1 MFHCNGW
8 CFPWTIAAVAGV
20 NICIRKINPKEIFKL
35 IKKHKVSN
43 LCGTTVIIN
52 MLIEQKT
59 KLKKKSVLYDW
70 SSATTT
76 IYSCSNRE
84 ARI

>member
-1 MFHCNGW
+1 M
-8 CFPWTIAAVAGV
+8 
-20 NICIRKINPKEIFKL
+20 

-59 KLKKKSVLYDW
+59 KLKKKVSFMTGAAPPPPSVL
-70 SSATTT
+70 AQIEKQGFEITHTTDLQKFM
-76 IYSCSNRE
+76 
-84 ARI
+84 AQP

>member
-1 MFHCNGW
+1 MGGVFHGLLQQLLE
-8 CFPWTIAAVAGV
+8 V
-20 NICIRKINPKEIFKL
+20 NICIRKINSKEIFKL

-43 LCGTTVIIN
+43 LCGTTIIIK

-59 KLKKKSVLYDW
+59 KLKKKVSFMTGAAPPPPSVL
-70 SSATTT
+70 AT
-76 IYSCSNRE
+76 NRK